1 MMLGEAAVFG
11 AVQGL
16 SEFLPISS
24 SGHLLLLHSIT
35 HFSVGDDLTF
45 DVALHL
51 GTLLAL
57 ITFFWNDLWRLL
69 RAWFRSFRRWQ
80 WSDGNQRLA
89 WLLVIAT
96 VPGAAAGALLESAAE
111 NAFRQSV
118 LVALTLIGAGLVL
131 WLADRYGRTD
141 RPIEQIS
148 WRQAIVLGLAQM
160 FAVVPGISR
169 SGVTITAGRWLG
181 LNRPA
186 AARFSF
192 LLATPITAGA
202 VLKKLL
208 DIRHEHLS
216 PDQQLAFVVGAAV
229 AAIVGY
235 VVIHVLLRF
244 VSRHSYG
251 WFALYRFALGT
262 AVLLVVWLQ

>member
-1 MMLGEAAVFG
+1 MILGEAALFG

-16 SEFLPISS
+16 AEFLPISS

-57 ITFFWNDLWRLL
+57 LAYFWHDLWRLV
-69 RAWFRSFRRWQ
+69 RSWFRNFGRWQ
-80 WSDGNQRLA
+80 MSDPDQRLA
-89 WLLVIAT
+89 WWLLIAT
-96 VPGAAAGALLESAAE
+96 IPGAIAGALLESAAE
-111 NAFRQSV
+111 STFRQPA
-118 LVALTLIGAGLVL
+118 LVALTLIGAGIVL
-131 WLADRYGRTD
+131 WLADRFGRSD
-141 RPIEQIS
+141 RALDRIT
-148 WRQAIVLGLAQM
+148 WWQALLVGLAQM

-181 LNRPA
+181 FDRPS

-202 VLKKLL
+202 VLKKLFEL
-208 DIRHEHLS
+208 RHESLTS
-216 PDQQLAFVVGAAV
+216 DQRLAFIVGAAV

-235 VVIHVLLRF
+235 VVIRALLRF
-244 VSRHSYG
+244 LSRHSYA
-251 WFALYRFALGT
+251 WFTAYRIVLGLT
-262 AVLLVVWLQ
+262 VLAIVWLH